1 MAEAELALEEP
12 TEEAGPRFG
21 ATVLRR
27 LLRKRLAMVCLV
39 VILVIY
45 LAGILAPLVAPYG
58 YNKQELDNAF
68 AGPSL
73 AHPLGTDRLGRD
85 MLSRVIWASQ
95 TTVIISAA
103 AIFTG
108 GLVLGVGL
116 GLLAGYAG
124 GRVDNFI
131 MRVADAFFA
140 LPDILLL
147 LLITATVRPRVEGLF
162 DKFKSWP
169 VAGGLVGAGAPDY
182 FLVFGALAL
191 FGWVGIARLIRS
203 QVLALRESDY
213 VLAAR
218 AMGASLGRILARHL
232 LPNVT
237 NIITVSVTISLGAMA
252 GTEIMLS
259 WLGIGITYP
268 HPSFG
273 AMIAE
278 GSDLSSLRAHPHL
291 LLVPATV
298 VALLL
303 FAFNLLGDALNDIL
317 SPRRR

>member
-12 TEEAGPRFG
+12 MEEAHPRFG
-21 ATVLRR
+21 ATALRR

-147 LLITATVRPRVEGLF
+147 LLITATVRPRVEALF
-162 DKFKSWP
+162 DKFESWP
-169 VAGGLVGAGAPDY
+169 VAGGLVKGGAPDY

-203 QVLALRESDY
+203 QVLSLRESDY

-237 NIITVSVTISLGAMA
+237 NIIVVSVTISLGAMA

-278 GSDLSSLRAHPHL
+278 GSDLSSLRAHPHI

-303 FAFNLLGDALNDIL
+303 FAFNLLGDALNDVL

>member
-1 MAEAELALEEP
+1 MAEGELALEEP
-12 TEEAGPRFG
+12 MEEAHPRFG
-21 ATVLRR
+21 ATALRR

-124 GRVDNFI
+124 GWVDNFI

-147 LLITATVRPRVEGLF
+147 LLITATVRPRVEALF
-162 DKFKSWP
+162 DKFESWP
-169 VAGGLVGAGAPDY
+169 VAGGLVEGGAPDY

-203 QVLALRESDY
+203 QVLSL
-213 VLAAR
+213 R

-237 NIITVSVTISLGAMA
+237 NIIVVSVTISLGAMA

-278 GSDLSSLRAHPHL
+278 GSDLSSLRAHPHI

-303 FAFNLLGDALNDIL
+303 FAFNLLGDALNDVL